1 MLNYRK
7 VDSYTD
13 FRENPLHD
21 IFRSFMNLWLRG
33 LYMSVYD
40 TDETFCRFIN
50 SRYNWFCRKLLR
62 LKHCGY
68 NRIYSIHG
76 VLNLR
81 FITGGKFMIGVLLWD
96 WKESFGRES
105 KVSSILTSCLLGRS
119 CRKCWICFNK
129 ALPSSRV
136 WKIEIKKINTRL

>member
-1 MLNYRK
+1 
-7 VDSYTD
+7 
-13 FRENPLHD
+13 
-21 IFRSFMNLWLRG
+21 MNLWVYICQSVTDETSWIYKVTKG
-33 LYMSVYD
+33 FHIYLYN

-50 SRYNWFCRKLLR
+50 SRYKRFDGKLLR
-62 LKHCGY
+62 LKHCVY
-68 NRIYSIHG
+68 YRIYSIHG

-119 CRKCWICFNK
+119 CRKCWICFNM

-136 WKIEIKKINTRL
+136 WKIEIKKINNRL